1 MVKIFT
7 TEEQHSLH
15 HRYKQS
21 DLYRQWAPILA
32 LLQRKNGEMDAA
44 SIWFLA
50 EKQVVRLREEPSYRE
65 QEISPIFNELIED
78 CRRLQQRAQRLSNA
92 QMLKLSVLQ
101 LR

>member
-1 MVKIFT
+1 MVKILT

-44 SIWFLA
+44 TIWF
-50 EKQVVRLREEPSYRE
+50 
-65 QEISPIFNELIED
+65 
-78 CRRLQQRAQRLSNA
+78 
-92 QMLKLSVLQ
+92 
-101 LR
+101 

>member
-1 MVKIFT
+1 MVKILT

-44 SIWFLA
+44 TIWFLA
-50 EKQVVRLREEPSYRE
+50 EKQFVRLREEPSYRE
-65 QEISPIFNELIED
+65 QEISDHLHNYVESVI
-78 CRRLQQRAQRLSNA
+78 
-92 QMLKLSVLQ
+92 LKS
-101 LR
+101 